1 MSKST
6 EFCIIAMKSD
16 FVELKVFERIFPYMQ
31 AENCLAVSLSL
42 QTGLR
47 IGDVVSLKRAQLN
60 KKTRILQYKAQKTG
74 KNGTCELSREMC
86 ERLCKNAG
94 KVYIFEGKA
103 PDKHRT
109 RQAVWA
115 DVKKASKRAGIEKNV
130 TPHSARKNYAV
141 NLLRD
146 TESIEEVQRAL
157 QHTNVE
163 LAEYYAHSD
172 TATRGV
178 LTEYDFERIKRIVE
192 EALRGFL
199 RTERKSSFSPL
210 QGKDIS

>member
-1 MSKST
+1 MR
-6 EFCIIAMKSD
+6 SD
-16 FVELKVFERIFPYMQ
+16 FVELKTFERIFPYMQ
-31 AENCLAVSLSL
+31 AENSLAVSLSL

-47 IGDVVSLKRAQLN
+47 IGDVVSLKRSQLN

-74 KNGTCELSREMC
+74 KNGTCELSREMV
-86 ERLCKNAG
+86 ERLCRNAG
-94 KVYIFEGKA
+94 KTYIFEGKA

-141 NLLRD
+141 NLLRE
-146 TESIEEVQRAL
+146 TESIQKVQEAL

-178 LTEYDFERIKRIVE
+178 LTEYDFDRIRRIIE
-192 EALRGFL
+192 EALTGFL
-199 RTERKSSFSPL
+199 LKERRNNSSPL
-210 QGKDIS
+210 QGFDIS

>member
-1 MSKST
+1 MR
-6 EFCIIAMKSD
+6 SD

-31 AENCLAVSLSL
+31 RENCLAVSLSL

-47 IGDVVSLKRAQLN
+47 IGDVVSLKRSQLN
-60 KKTRILQYKAQKTG
+60 KKTRILRYKAQKTG
-74 KNGTCELSREMC
+74 KTGECELSREMT

-103 PDKHRT
+103 IDKHRT

-115 DVKKASKRAGIEKNV
+115 DVKKAAKRAGIDKNV
-130 TPHSARKNYAV
+130 TPHSARKNFAV

-146 TESIEEVQRAL
+146 TESIEKVQEAL
-157 QHTNVE
+157 QHNSTE

-172 TATRGV
+172 IATRGV
-178 LTEYDFERIKRIVE
+178 LTEYDFERIRQIVE

-199 RTERKSSFSPL
+199 LKVQRTEPL
-210 QGKDIS
+210 HFQGKDIS